1 MWPSRDVGGEIVMA
15 EPSAQ
20 VRVRVV
26 TVSVA
31 AALQG
36 AINSVLEEEQA
47 SGAQLIDIKLT
58 ATPAPPSDSEFG
70 SGAGEYVAVIL
81 LRSGH
86 ARMTWQ

>member
-1 MWPSRDVGGEIVMA
+1 MA
-15 EPSAQ
+15 EQSAQ

-26 TVSVA
+26 TTSVA

-47 SGAQLIDIKLT
+47 SGTELIDIKLT
-58 ATPAPPSDSEFG
+58 SVPAPPSDSGFG
-70 SGAGEYVAVIL
+70 SGTGEHVAVIL